1 MEHLLHLL
9 SLSSSAGGVLNLSAL
24 VLGLAALA
32 FSLRAL
38 LRALAGRSIAG
49 SLAIGGGA
57 CGAALLLQMLE
68 LLRRSFAGDWGGLYD
83 VGPAT
88 ALVSGLLLV
97 TVLALTT
104 TAALLSDSKRP

>member
-9 SLSSSAGGVLNLSAL
+9 SLSSSAGGILNLSAL

-49 SLAIGGGA
+49 PLAIGGGA
-57 CGAALLLQMLE
+57 RRAARRYASFLE
-68 LLRRSFAGDWGGLYD
+68 TRGSMHRAAIIREFHARRS
-83 VGPAT
+83 
-88 ALVSGLLLV
+88 
-97 TVLALTT
+97 
-104 TAALLSDSKRP
+104 LSSSERGKRFFR